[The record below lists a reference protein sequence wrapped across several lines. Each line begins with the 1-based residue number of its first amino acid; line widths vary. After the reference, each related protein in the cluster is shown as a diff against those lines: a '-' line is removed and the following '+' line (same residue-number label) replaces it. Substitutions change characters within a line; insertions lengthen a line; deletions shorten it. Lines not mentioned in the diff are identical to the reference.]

1 MNCIQRPYSTKA
13 ANPDYLHCF
22 PPVVRSSPSLATS
35 IAPRASSS
43 CETRHHR
50 VSRRLPRSFPAPA
63 TARPDHGQG
72 SSSSSQC
79 PDWAWHL
86 QCDLQRG
93 ALPSSL
99 FVFAHAGTREAF
111 WSIIWAAA
119 FFPTCMIAMPLRRQS
134 HLSLVPPWR
143 NTLTSFPLL
152 LPCRLVIWVSHLL
165 LSTYSRI
172 PARDIPSK
180 VVRKPL
186 SNSHTIQ

>member
-119 FFPTCMIAMPLRRQS
+119 FFPACMVAMTLRRQS

-143 NTLTSFPLL
+143 NTLTSFPL
-152 LPCRLVIWVSHLL
+152 
-165 LSTYSRI
+165 
-172 PARDIPSK
+172 PACDLGLASAFFYIFPNSCKRHTLQGCEK
-180 VVRKPL
+180 TL
-186 SNSHTIQ
+186 SNSHAIQ